1 MSLTSSLYAGTSG
14 LSNTG
19 NALQVTSNNIANIN
33 TLGFKKGTATFA
45 DTLYQ
50 TMGTNAGTSQIGL
63 GMNVD
68 NVAQVFTD
76 GSLETTSNATDL
88 AIGGDGFFVV
98 SESGSDEKFYT
109 RAGNFSLNEVGALVS
124 SEGYIVQGWNVDGDT
139 GEVYG
144 AVTDLILNA
153 FTSPPDDTDEITV
166 ITNLDA
172 DAESKS
178 VVLSNLFRYN
188 EEEGTTVDSG
198 GYEYQTVVTAY
209 DSLGASHEV
218 TIYYDKKSDTEWEYI
233 IACDRD
239 EDKRA
244 LVANTDAAGLLAR
257 GNISFSES
265 SGDVVSMTMEELTG
279 VIGNVQVTGNNTIDD
294 VHFEIENSEVIQ
306 ADGYGFSLYY
316 NGDVWNTVNTT
327 ENPLPGE
334 YSAAKILFGNATT
347 IHIDLDGT
355 GDTDLKISLDEYATA
370 DSTLTFDI
378 NNPSELHIQD
388 LENVVYTED
397 AYNNTTLSIN
407 DPGVMTTSVEDIG
420 IVWNPNTETWSW
432 RSDPERA
439 DALGTLINIDEAGVS
454 HSVTN
459 AGAMTAL
466 CDDVSVRWDGASW
479 DWNEALKDADINFT
493 SSGGGVIDTSPD
505 IRVIGSGSEG
515 AALLAGAY
523 ELTWDASGIGSWTV
537 SKNPAGLTCAVTGTA
552 DGCVLTVDS
561 GNPSIIEISLDPANT
576 GNGTIEFTIDSTPP
590 EEYAN
595 AKITISDASG
605 FTINMDGS
613 DANGDGLDDP
623 EDDDLS
629 ITGLTGLSTF
639 SFDVDPCPPP
649 SEYSSA
655 TLSGDATYCSID
667 LDGSGNEDDSDDIV
681 FTFEEELS
689 GPVASTITF
698 DISGSRA
705 WRTVTADEVE
715 EAGYYQFTA
724 DFLGGE
730 FGATES
736 DISFNIGSKF
746 NGSNWINDSLSS
758 TQYATSSSTTYQ
770 DSDGYAAGDLT
781 GIEVEPNGL
790 VSGSY
795 SNGQQIALFMVA
807 LADFNNVNGLKSMGG
822 NLYLATTESGA
833 AITNQPGE
841 NGLGTLSSYALEMSN
856 VDISEEFVDM
866 IGLQTAYEA
875 NAKIITTVDEMMN
888 TVIGMK
894 R

>member
-1 MSLTSSLYAGTSG
+1 
-14 LSNTG
+14 
-19 NALQVTSNNIANIN
+19 
-33 TLGFKKGTATFA
+33 
-45 DTLYQ
+45 
-50 TMGTNAGTSQIGL
+50 MGTNAGTSQIGL

-188 EEEGTTVDSG
+188 EDEGTTVDSG

-466 CDDVSVRWDGASW
+466 CDDVSVRYVNGVW
-479 DWNEALKDADINFT
+479 DWNEALKDADIDIASI
-493 SSGGGVIDTSPD
+493 SSTVNDGNPD
-505 IRVIGSGSEG
+505 IRVTGSGSEG
-515 AALLAGAY
+515 AALLAGDY
-523 ELTWDASGIGSWTV
+523 TVEWDGTDWVTPATASNFQIA
-537 SKNPAGLTCAVTGTA
+537 NVTGTPES
-552 DGCVLTVDS
+552 CVLTVYDADS
-561 GNPSIIEISLDPANT
+561 ANPSTIEISLDQANT
-576 GNGTIEFTIDSTPP
+576 VAGNIVFTIDSTPP
-590 EEYAN
+590 EEYEN
-595 AKITISDASG
+595 ATITTIDATA
-605 FTINMDGS
+605 FDIDMDS
-613 DANGDGLDDP
+613 TDTTDYP
-623 EDDDLS
+623 DDDLS
-629 ITGLTGLSTF
+629 ITDLDGATTPSF
-639 SFDVDPCPPP
+639 SFDVNPCPPP

-705 WRTVTADEVE
+705 WRTVTDDEVE

-781 GIEVEPNGL
+781 GIEVEPDGL

>member
-1 MSLTSSLYAGTSG
+1 MAEM
-14 LSNTG
+14 
-19 NALQVTSNNIANIN
+19 V
-33 TLGFKKGTATFA
+33 
-45 DTLYQ
+45 
-50 TMGTNAGTSQIGL
+50 
-63 GMNVD
+63 
-68 NVAQVFTD
+68 
-76 GSLETTSNATDL
+76 
-88 AIGGDGFFVV
+88 FFVV

-109 RAGNFSLNEVGALVS
+109 RAGNFSLNEDGALVS
-124 SEGYIVQGWNVDGDT
+124 SEGYIVQGWNVEGDT

-144 AVTDLILNA
+144 AVTDLILTA

-188 EEEGTTVDSG
+188 EEDGTTVDSG

-239 EDKRA
+239 EDKRS

-257 GNISFSES
+257 GNINFSES

-306 ADGYGFSLYY
+306 ADGYGFSMYY

-327 ENPLPGE
+327 ANPLPTE
-334 YSAAKILFGNATT
+334 YSAAQIVFGDATT

-388 LENVVYTED
+388 FENVVYTED
-397 AYNNTTLSIN
+397 AYNNTTLFIN

-439 DALGTLINIDEAGVS
+439 HALGTLINNDKVS
-454 HSVTN
+454 VLN
-459 AGAMTAL
+459 EGAMTTL
-466 CDDVSVRWDGASW
+466 CDDVSLRWDGSSW
-479 DWNEALKDADINFT
+479 DWNEALKEDDI
-493 SSGGGVIDTSPD
+493 SSPAYDLGLSNDPKITIVSAGD
-505 IRVIGSGSEG
+505 EG
-515 AALLAGAY
+515 AIASATNIT
-523 ELTWDASGIGSWTV
+523 LTWDGSIWTATGGLNASVVASENDENHVQV
-537 SKNPAGLTCAVTGTA
+537 SVFST
-552 DGCVLTVDS
+552 DS
-561 GNPSIIEISLDPANT
+561 SENSIIEFSFDESLTHD
-576 GNGTIEFTIDSTPP
+576 GTNDRTITFAIAPTPP
-590 EEYAN
+590 EEYEN
-595 AKITISDASG
+595 ATIISNGASALD
-605 FTINMDGS
+605 IDMDSTDTTTYPG
-613 DANGDGLDDP
+613 A
-623 EDDDLS
+623 DLS
-629 ITGLTGLSTF
+629 ITGLDGATTPTF

-667 LDGSGNEDDSDDIV
+667 LDGSGNEVDSDDIV

-705 WRTVTADEVE
+705 WRTVTDDEVE

-770 DSDGYAAGDLT
+770 DSDGYTAGDLT
-781 GIEVEPNGL
+781 GIEVEPDGL

-866 IGLQTAYEA
+866 ISLQTAYEA
-875 NAKIITTVDEMMN
+875 NAKIITTVDEMMT